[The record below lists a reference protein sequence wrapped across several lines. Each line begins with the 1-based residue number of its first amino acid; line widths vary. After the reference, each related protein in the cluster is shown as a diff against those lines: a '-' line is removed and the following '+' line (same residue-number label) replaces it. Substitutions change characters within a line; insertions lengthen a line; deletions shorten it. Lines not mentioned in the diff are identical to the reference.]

1 MAVICFG
8 YTALIIR
15 GNIYITSTNLEEKK
29 TSTPPPSRQDMVD
42 WVEKASQTTL
52 KWSVGPLM
60 PVVLPLQSSQMS
72 EWISLQKLYEKC
84 EQAPSK

>member
-1 MAVICFG
+1 
-8 YTALIIR
+8 
-15 GNIYITSTNLEEKK
+15 
-29 TSTPPPSRQDMVD
+29 MVD